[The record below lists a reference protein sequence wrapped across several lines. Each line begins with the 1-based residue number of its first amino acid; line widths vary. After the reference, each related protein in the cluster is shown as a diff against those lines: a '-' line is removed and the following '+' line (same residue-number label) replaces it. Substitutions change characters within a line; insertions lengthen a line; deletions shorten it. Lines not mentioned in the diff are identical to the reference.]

1 MDGMDTNT
9 AATDAAIIA
18 DRPHFDLTDAGTA
31 PAAETDGCGSSEH
44 KCTCGAEDSADYPEF
59 DVRTVPHAIRHASV
73 FGAADAILEG
83 GGLVIVAP
91 HDPLPLLGQ
100 LEARHPGRFTITYLD
115 RTPDAV
121 RVQLTR

>member
-1 MDGMDTNT
+1 MDTNT

-18 DRPHFDLTDAGTA
+18 DRPHFELTDAGTV
-31 PAAETDGCGSSEH
+31 PASAAATGGCGSSDH
-44 KCTCGAEDSADYPEF
+44 TCTCGAEDSADYPEF

-73 FGAADAILEG
+73 FGAADAIAVG

-100 LEARHPGRFTITYLD
+100 LEQRHPGRFTVTYLD

>member
-1 MDGMDTNT
+1 MDTNT

-18 DRPHFDLTDAGTA
+18 DRPHFDLTDAA
-31 PAAETDGCGSSEH
+31 PAAAAQTGCGSTEH
-44 KCTCGAEDSADYPEF
+44 KCSCGAEDSIDYPEF
-59 DVRTVPHAIRHASV
+59 DVRTVPHAIRHATV
-73 FGAADAILEG
+73 FGAADAIAAG
-83 GGLVIVAP
+83 SGLVIVAP

-115 RTPDAV
+115 RTPEAV